1 MNPGHPPHPGPLLRV
16 EEGDHPAGVDV
27 LGAWGEQTEL
37 EGNGMSLREKLASGE
52 FVVLAEMEPPKGV
65 DVSAMAAHASRVK
78 NRVDAFVVP
87 EMSNAVMRMS
97 SLGGCM
103 VLAGKGLETVLQM
116 CCRDRNRL
124 ALQADLLAA
133 YALGIPNIM
142 AVTGDDPSFGDHHR
156 ARGVYDI
163 DLLELLDGI
172 QKLED
177 GRDMAGI
184 ELKGAPTFCV
194 GSTVNAGAS
203 GGMLDLELQQLDK
216 KIAAG
221 AEFFMTPPIFDLQTL
236 ARFTKRL
243 GDRPCRIIPTVLLL
257 KSAGMA
263 SYIDRHLDNVHVPSD
278 LIRRIQKAGDKV
290 RECVQVARELVTG
303 LRDAGYGGVLIATI
317 GWEDKLPNIVE
328 G

>member
-1 MNPGHPPHPGPLLRV
+1 
-16 EEGDHPAGVDV
+16 
-27 LGAWGEQTEL
+27 
-37 EGNGMSLREKLASGE
+37 MSLREKLASGE

-65 DVSAMAAHASRVK
+65 DVSAMVAHATRVK

-133 YALGIPNIM
+133 HALGIANIM

-156 ARGVYDI
+156 TRGVNDI
-163 DLLELLDGI
+163 DLLELLEGI
-172 QKLED
+172 QKLEG

-184 ELKGAPTFCV
+184 ELKGAPSFCV

-216 KIAAG
+216 KIAVG
-221 AEFFMTPPIFDLQTL
+221 AEFFITPPIFDLQTL

-278 LIRRIQKAGDKV
+278 LIRRIQKAGDKA
-290 RECVQVARELVTG
+290 RECVQIARELVTG
-303 LRDAGYGGVLIATI
+303 LRDAGYGGALIATI

>member
-1 MNPGHPPHPGPLLRV
+1 
-16 EEGDHPAGVDV
+16 
-27 LGAWGEQTEL
+27 
-37 EGNGMSLREKLASGE
+37 MSLREKLASRE

-65 DVSAMAAHASRVK
+65 DVSAMVAHATRVK

-103 VLAGKGLETVLQM
+103 ILAGKGLETMLQM

-133 YALGIPNIM
+133 YALGIQNVM
-142 AVTGDDPSFGDHHR
+142 VVTGDDPSFGDHHR
-156 ARGVYDI
+156 TRGVYDV
-163 DLLELLDGI
+163 DLLELLEGM
-172 QKLED
+172 QKLEG

-184 ELKGAPTFCV
+184 ELKGTPSFCV

-216 KIAAG
+216 KIAVG

-236 ARFTKRL
+236 GRFAKRL

-263 SYIDRHLDNVHVPSD
+263 SYLDRHLDNVHVPSD

-290 RECVQVARELVTG
+290 RECVQIARELVTG

>member
-1 MNPGHPPHPGPLLRV
+1 
-16 EEGDHPAGVDV
+16 
-27 LGAWGEQTEL
+27 
-37 EGNGMSLREKLASGE
+37 
-52 FVVLAEMEPPKGV
+52 
-65 DVSAMAAHASRVK
+65 
-78 NRVDAFVVP
+78 
-87 EMSNAVMRMS
+87 
-97 SLGGCM
+97 
-103 VLAGKGLETVLQM
+103 
-116 CCRDRNRL
+116 
-124 ALQADLLAA
+124 
-133 YALGIPNIM
+133 
-142 AVTGDDPSFGDHHR
+142 
-156 ARGVYDI
+156 
-163 DLLELLDGI
+163 LELLEGI

-184 ELKGAPTFCV
+184 ELKGAPSFCV

-216 KIAAG
+216 KIAVG
-221 AEFFMTPPIFDLQTL
+221 AEFFMTPPVFDLQTL

-290 RECVQVARELVTG
+290 RECVQIARELVTG
-303 LRDAGYGGVLIATI
+303 LRDAGYGGALIATI

>member
-1 MNPGHPPHPGPLLRV
+1 
-16 EEGDHPAGVDV
+16 
-27 LGAWGEQTEL
+27 
-37 EGNGMSLREKLASGE
+37 MSLREKLASGE

-65 DVSAMAAHASRVK
+65 DVSAMVAHATRVK

-133 YALGIPNIM
+133 HALGIANIM

-156 ARGVYDI
+156 TRGVYDI
-163 DLLELLDGI
+163 DLLELLEGI
-172 QKLED
+172 QKLEG

-184 ELKGAPTFCV
+184 ELKGAPSFCV

-216 KIAAG
+216 KIAVG
-221 AEFFMTPPIFDLQTL
+221 AEFFMTPPVFDLQTL

-290 RECVQVARELVTG
+290 RECVQIARELVMG
-303 LRDAGYGGVLIATI
+303 LRDAGYGGALIATI

>member
-1 MNPGHPPHPGPLLRV
+1 
-16 EEGDHPAGVDV
+16 
-27 LGAWGEQTEL
+27 
-37 EGNGMSLREKLASGE
+37 MSLREKLASGE

-65 DVSAMAAHASRVK
+65 DVSAMVAHATRVK

-133 YALGIPNIM
+133 HALGITNIM

-156 ARGVYDI
+156 TRGVYDI
-163 DLLELLDGI
+163 DLLELLEGI

-184 ELKGAPTFCV
+184 ELKGAPSFCV

-203 GGMLDLELQQLDK
+203 GGMLELELQQLDK
-216 KIAAG
+216 KIAVG

-290 RECVQVARELVTG
+290 RECVQIARELVTG
-303 LRDAGYGGVLIATI
+303 LRDAGYGGALIATI

>member
-1 MNPGHPPHPGPLLRV
+1 
-16 EEGDHPAGVDV
+16 
-27 LGAWGEQTEL
+27 
-37 EGNGMSLREKLASGE
+37 
-52 FVVLAEMEPPKGV
+52 
-65 DVSAMAAHASRVK
+65 
-78 NRVDAFVVP
+78 
-87 EMSNAVMRMS
+87 
-97 SLGGCM
+97 
-103 VLAGKGLETVLQM
+103 
-116 CCRDRNRL
+116 
-124 ALQADLLAA
+124 
-133 YALGIPNIM
+133 
-142 AVTGDDPSFGDHHR
+142 
-156 ARGVYDI
+156 
-163 DLLELLDGI
+163 
-172 QKLED
+172 
-177 GRDMAGI
+177 
-184 ELKGAPTFCV
+184 V

-216 KIAAG
+216 KIAVG

-290 RECVQVARELVTG
+290 RECVQIARELVTG
-303 LRDAGYGGVLIATI
+303 LRDAGHGGAHIATI

>member
-1 MNPGHPPHPGPLLRV
+1 
-16 EEGDHPAGVDV
+16 
-27 LGAWGEQTEL
+27 
-37 EGNGMSLREKLASGE
+37 MSLREKLASGE

-65 DVSAMAAHASRVK
+65 DVSAMVAHATRVK

-133 YALGIPNIM
+133 HALGIANIM
-142 AVTGDDPSFGDHHR
+142 AVTGDDPSIGDHHR
-156 ARGVYDI
+156 TRGVYDV
-163 DLLELLDGI
+163 DLLELLEGI
-172 QKLED
+172 QKLEG

-184 ELKGAPTFCV
+184 ELKGAPSFCV

-216 KIAAG
+216 KIAVG
-221 AEFFMTPPIFDLQTL
+221 AEFFMTPPVFDLQTL
-236 ARFTKRL
+236 ARFAKRL

-290 RECVQVARELVTG
+290 RECVQIARELVMG
-303 LRDAGYGGVLIATI
+303 LRDAGYGGALIATI